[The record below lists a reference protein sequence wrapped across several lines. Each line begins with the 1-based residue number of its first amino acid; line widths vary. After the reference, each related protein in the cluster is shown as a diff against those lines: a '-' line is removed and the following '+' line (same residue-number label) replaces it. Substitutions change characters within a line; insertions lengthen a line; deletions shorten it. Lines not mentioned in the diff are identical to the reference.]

1 MNDLLIW
8 LLVLAALAL
17 AFGPILCFLPS
28 KKDRRLAALRA
39 EARRQGLRVELQP
52 VPKLDAGADE
62 RVTAGGRQR
71 SPTHPSVC
79 YWLALPP
86 AIEPLD
92 PWRLLRGP
100 GGWAA
105 DADRPPPPPD
115 LAVRLLPLFDK
126 LPDDAVAVEQRGQ
139 SLGCC
144 WLESFPAGIETVA
157 SLKAA
162 LADMAKELAPWEG
175 QAFQSEPRG

>member
-1 MNDLLIW
+1 MENLLIW

-17 AFGPILCFLPS
+17 AFGPILLFLPS
-28 KKDRRLAALRA
+28 GKDRRLAALRA
-39 EARRQGLRVELQP
+39 EARRQGLRVELRP
-52 VPKLDAGADE
+52 VPKLAAGADE

-71 SPTHPSVC
+71 SPMHPSVC
-79 YWLALPP
+79 YWLALPL
-86 AIEPLD
+86 AAEPLD

-100 GGWAA
+100 RGWAA
-105 DADRPPPPPD
+105 DADRPPPPD
-115 LAVRLLPLFDK
+115 LTVRLQPLFGK

-144 WLESFPAGIETVA
+144 WLESFPAGSETVA

-162 LADMAKELAPWEG
+162 LTDIAKELAPWHG
-175 QAFQSEPRG
+175 QACRSERTG